1 MPGVPAGGGAR
12 VTAYYN
18 EHDKF
23 AAAWLRELIK
33 AKLIADGDVDE
44 RDIQEVKG
52 SDLDGYTQVHFF
64 AGIGG
69 WSYALRL
76 AGWPDDRPVWTGSCP
91 CQPFSSAGKRKGEAD
106 ARHLWPEMLRLISE
120 RSPAICFGEQ
130 VASDDGCQW
139 LAGVFADLEELEYRV
154 AGADLC
160 AAGEGAP
167 HIRQRIFWMANASI
181 ERLPRYGRFG
191 EVEIS
196 QGWEGTQRHCAED
209 CSVGGVANT
218 KDAGRRDKR
227 STGLMGQTKDSEGRR
242 GHKSALPIEHRC
254 AVVWDV
260 ATTIPCRDNKT
271 RRVEPSI
278 FPLAHGIPNRV
289 GILRGAGNAIVPQ
302 VAARFIQASI
312 EVINEQG
319 AA

>member
-1 MPGVPAGGGAR
+1 MR
-12 VTAYYN
+12 AYYN
-18 EHDKF
+18 EHDPF

-33 AKLIADGDVDE
+33 ARLIADGDVDE
-44 RDIQEVKG
+44 RDIQQVKG

-64 AGIGG
+64 AGIAG

-106 ARHLWPEMLRLISE
+106 ARHLWPEMRRLIAE

-167 HIRQRIFWMANASI
+167 HIRQRLYWVANAERAGAEVRAEAGKSVDRRQVVARPGPDRQRESWANHDVTSFPNGDRRRIQSGGVLVVDGLPSDLVEGI
-181 ERLPRYGRFG
+181 ERGY
-191 EVEIS
+191 
-196 QGWEGTQRHCAED
+196 
-209 CSVGGVANT
+209 
-218 KDAGRRDKR
+218 
-227 STGLMGQTKDSEGRR
+227 
-242 GHKSALPIEHRC
+242 
-254 AVVWDV
+254 
-260 ATTIPCRDNKT
+260 
-271 RRVEPSI
+271 
-278 FPLAHGIPNRV
+278 
-289 GILRGAGNAIVPQ
+289 GNAIVPQ
-302 VAARFIQASI
+302 VAARFIEASMTAL
-312 EVINEQG
+312 EDCE
-319 AA
+319 